1 MSAMTCVVN
10 AICRLNPELIIDS
23 EDDPVTILVSGDW
36 TKTARLLDGI
46 GATTAAVTITHVA
59 AGIHDID
66 FTPTAVGNWSV
77 EYSVVVDGET
87 VRFDPQFVQVQTAAQ
102 ADPAGALNGNTVVIS
117 GPATASGDFRITQG
131 NVYSIANGNP
141 LTWTL
146 TDAPD
151 LTGETVTFSATG
163 TALEV
168 TCTVTGAGT
177 SSQVVKA
184 ELTSDQTDALALTV
198 RKYRLRATLADVDLA
213 KGALI
218 IQPAT

>member
-1 MSAMTCVVN
+1 MPVVN
-10 AICRLNPELIIDS
+10 VAITDS
-23 EDDPVTILVSGDW
+23 FILRDNSNVAITGKVSGDFSVVEAYDIA
-36 TKTARLLDGI
+36 TPG
-46 GATTAAVTITHVA
+46 TTAAVTLTEIASGKYRISFVPTTTESWASHVVYNT
-59 AGIHDID
+59 GGV
-66 FTPTAVGNWSV
+66 FR
-77 EYSVVVDGET
+77 E
-87 VRFDPQFVQVQTAAQ
+87 FDERYEVQTAAQ

-151 LTGETVTFSATG
+151 LTGETVTFYATG
-163 TALEV
+163 TSLEI